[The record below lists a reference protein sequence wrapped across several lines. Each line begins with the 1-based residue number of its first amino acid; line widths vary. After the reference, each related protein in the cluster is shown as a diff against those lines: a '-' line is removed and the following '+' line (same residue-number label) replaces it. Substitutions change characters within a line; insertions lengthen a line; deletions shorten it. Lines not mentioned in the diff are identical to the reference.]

1 MLLLRILDRWRV
13 ARAEAE
19 GFGDAAGGAGAA
31 GGGVDEGVD
40 GDGGVVGLGG
50 LGGGWVVMVGVGT
63 HAWNLRLEGAFSRFF
78 ARVPRL

>member
-1 MLLLRILDRWRV
+1 M
-13 ARAEAE
+13 RAEAE
-19 GFGDAAGGAGAA
+19 GFGDAAGGAGAV

-50 LGGGWVVMVGVGT
+50 LGGWVVMVEVGT
-63 HAWNLRLEGAFSRFF
+63 HAGEFACGMGCFDFLF